1 MTCFCVNTSVF
12 KDVDMHYARYPEE
25 PRTTFLK
32 CFLNDLFYSVGLT
45 CLLLHA
51 LIKLSVA

>member
-12 KDVDMHYARYPEE
+12 KDVDMHCARYPEE

-32 CFLNDLFYSVGLT
+32 CFLNDLLFCWFNVPFAP
-45 CLLLHA
+45 CLN
-51 LIKLSVA
+51 